1 MLQDAIEDFFHFLQI
16 ERGLADNTLASYRRD
31 LEQYVLFVKEQK
43 GYAKWNE
50 VARADIASFLYRLKK
65 QGKSTATIARMI
77 SSIRSFHQFLIRDR
91 LVDHDASL
99 HIETPK
105 PDRVLP
111 QVLEA
116 EEIEAL
122 LSIKGMTHLDARN
135 KAMLEL
141 LYATGLR
148 VTELVSLRV
157 TDVHLTMGF
166 VRCIG
171 KGNAERIIPV
181 GDLAKNALEDYIGHA
196 RERLIRKNRS
206 ETALFVN
213 HHGRPLSRQGFW
225 KILKQVARDAGL
237 RKEITPHTLRH
248 SFATHLLE
256 NGADLRSVQEMLGHK
271 DISTTQIYTHISK
284 KRLRDMYEQ
293 FHPRA

>member
-1 MLQDAIEDFFHFLQI
+1 MDGTAAFIFSIRRMMMLQDAIEDFFHFLQI
-16 ERGLADNTLASYRRD
+16 ERGLADNTLASYWRD

-43 GYAKWNE
+43 GYAKWKE
-50 VARADIASFLYRLKK
+50 VARADIESLLYRLKK
-65 QGKSTATIARMI
+65 QGKSTAKIARMI
-77 SSIRSFHQFLIRDR
+77 SFIRSFHQFLIRDR

-105 PDRVLP
+105 LDRVLP

-171 KGNAERIIPV
+171 KGNAE
-181 GDLAKNALEDYIGHA
+181 
-196 RERLIRKNRS
+196 
-206 ETALFVN
+206 
-213 HHGRPLSRQGFW
+213 
-225 KILKQVARDAGL
+225 
-237 RKEITPHTLRH
+237 
-248 SFATHLLE
+248 
-256 NGADLRSVQEMLGHK
+256 
-271 DISTTQIYTHISK
+271 
-284 KRLRDMYEQ
+284 
-293 FHPRA
+293 